1 MIPSSTSSH
10 SSLALGDPPAVYVPK
25 PVVLVL
31 LVAVF
36 GLVGAWAFH
45 EATADAATA
54 TVPATAPNLPST
66 PGPSALPAPV
76 PGAPASSRLA
86 PSPVAA
92 PPAAEPSA
100 GGPVRVTVV
109 PGSTTHLVVDPT
121 TGVVSGDSATARST
135 THVVV
140 DPSTGAV
147 SGESSTART
156 TTHIEKTPD
165 GRVDGVSQ
173 ARTTAPVALPPPA
186 TSPSPATAAAPPSPP
201 AASTVPAPGAP
212 SPAAAGSTA
221 STGPGV
227 GTTAGAPLTV
237 TNSGAPSAGAAGD
250 GLSLQI
256 PPFFGEDLFRPLPGT
271 KTRGIAFSEWESY
284 RTDVAGRNI
293 VVTTDDSNFFRD
305 RNGKLNGNT
314 GDTDASGLNVTGA
327 TDSVILGTESADEA
341 PYQTVGQGVVDI
353 ASGKPSAP
361 EENSGEDDDEDDD
374 SAESQASQS
383 TGGNA
388 GEDGAPD
395 TDTGDAESSV
405 ARAAFIPMAA
415 ADDEGFDFP
424 YTAWMNQVGGSAATA
439 IHTDEGTTL
448 ASGQEA
454 FVIGGDGYDDDDN
467 RVTGENIV
475 VTRDDGNVVLGGTG
489 DVNAQ
494 IGDSEQGAVI
504 MDVTRTYIQGGGAY

>member
-1 MIPSSTSSH
+1 MISSSTTSS

-25 PVVLVL
+25 PVVLVV
-31 LVAVF
+31 LVAAF
-36 GLVGAWAFH
+36 ALVGAWAFH
-45 EATADAATA
+45 EAAADAATA
-54 TVPATAPNLPST
+54 NATAPAAAPSVPGT
-66 PGPSALPAPV
+66 PGASALLASA
-76 PGAPASSRLA
+76 PGAPASPRPA
-86 PSPVAA
+86 PSSVAA
-92 PPAAEPSA
+92 APSG

-135 THVVV
+135 THVHV

-147 SGESSTART
+147 SGDSSTART

-165 GRVDGVSQ
+165 GHVVGVSQ
-173 ARTTAPVALPPPA
+173 ARTNSPVAAPSRA
-186 TSPSPATAAAPPSPP
+186 TSPSPATAAA
-201 AASTVPAPGAP
+201 ASPAPSTAPAPRAP
-212 SPAAAGSTA
+212 SSTAAGSPA
-221 STGPGV
+221 SAGPGV
-227 GTTAGAPLTV
+227 ATTVGAPPLTV
-237 TNSGAPSAGAAGD
+237 TNPGARSAGAAGD

-293 VVTTDDSNFFRD
+293 IVTTDDSNFFQD

-353 ASGKPSAP
+353 ASGKPSTP
-361 EENSGEDDDEDDD
+361 DENSGEDDDEDED

-415 ADDEGFDFP
+415 ADDDGFDFP